1 MTSGNGIDAE
11 PPSDCAAAASNLE
24 PKNSATS
31 SDGIVDGTSPDRA
44 ASPNRGPHE
53 KRTSVK
59 EAHPSPPFPLR
70 PYPSPSPT
78 VDAQQDAGSLEIP
91 HHGFSKASY
100 SKAFASFLTAPIIKK
115 RKTSSR
121 SIDSSCSPVQD

>member
-24 PKNSATS
+24 PNNSATS

-59 EAHPSPPFPLR
+59 ETHPSSPFPL
-70 PYPSPSPT
+70 PLP
-78 VDAQQDAGSLEIP
+78 QLLM
-91 HHGFSKASY
+91 HSKMPAPL
-100 SKAFASFLTAPIIKK
+100 KLPIAVFRSFLFQGLC
-115 RKTSSR
+115 SLF
-121 SIDSSCSPVQD
+121 DSPYNKEAENFVAFY